1 MKKILFALAIALMA
15 TVSCGKQN
23 TEPEPEPEKEAQYAF
38 VVADRVFQKLSQEY
52 GGITTDIYLT
62 EYKGRQRVGQNHIV
76 NPETG
81 DFKYFTAA
89 KVAEYV
95 TVYIIVKRYDNDATA
110 KSYIANAFYL
120 TPGEITYISLK
131 ESTATSSKEPIA
143 N

>member
-1 MKKILFALAIALMA
+1 MKKIFFALAIALMA

-23 TEPEPEPEKEAQYAF
+23 TEPEPEPEKEATYAF
-38 VVADRVFQKLSQEY
+38 MVADRVFQKISQEY
-52 GGITTDIYLT
+52 GPITTNIYLT

-81 DFKYFTAA
+81 DRKYFTAQ

-95 TVYIIVKRYDNDATA
+95 TVYITVERYDGVTA

-120 TPGEITYISLK
+120 TPGVPVYINLE

-143 N
+143 D